1 MSERK
6 EKRDFDFPGF
16 DQPSITLFSG
26 PSGIGKTS
34 LVREFFIKNQI
45 PRVNNAILACE
56 YPDENPYEQI
66 LTMIVANNKDAK
78 IIRTD
83 CKNMDNIVGNLNK
96 NEINFLFI
104 DDQFNDNNFK
114 LGKLGTVDSRHK
126 NCTTFCITQ
135 NIHNDMKNFVHF
147 RRQVRY
153 FIIFTERGDRS
164 ILTFLRN
171 AFPETAVGLKYR
183 DLPATRWLCAIVT
196 GKQIG
201 RAHV

>member
-1 MSERK
+1 MFHMMLK
-6 EKRDFDFPGF
+6 ECWRLLK
-16 DQPSITLFSG
+16 
-26 PSGIGKTS
+26 
-34 LVREFFIKNQI
+34 
-45 PRVNNAILACE
+45 
-56 YPDENPYEQI
+56 
-66 LTMIVANNKDAK
+66 K
-78 IIRTD
+78 I
-83 CKNMDNIVGNLNK
+83 LNK

-183 DLPATRWLCAIVT
+183 DLPATRWLLCDRKLNKFYNDQLNEIS
-196 GKQIG
+196 I
-201 RAHV
+201 